1 MSRDT
6 LSFLAMGLCCLGFLA
21 LVVIT
26 YVSTFKR
33 FRKFSAAVGTKLSG
47 WDEFAS
53 RTGLQ
58 WESKTPTYNPVADK
72 LFGSDTADKT
82 GRVIGTYR
90 GYPVVLCNQ
99 TRNRVS
105 HTSFMVAGQNYY
117 TEFHLTIQ
125 NPAEIHLTIR
135 KKDNRLAFEP
145 QDIGEQ
151 LLGTSNSF
159 ERLVQIPASFGIAI
173 QSQELYYI
181 QAGIEQDANRLY
193 DTLETLCDLAD
204 AVGSRSPQ

>member
-21 LVVIT
+21 FVVLA

-33 FRKFSAAVGTKLSG
+33 FRKFSTVVRAKLSS
-47 WDEFAS
+47 WDEFVS

-58 WESKTPTYNPVADK
+58 WELKTPTYNPVADT
-72 LFGSDTADKT
+72 LFGSSAVEKT
-82 GRVIGTYR
+82 SRVIGTYR

-105 HTSFMVAGQNYY
+105 HTSFMVTGQNYY
-117 TEFHLTIQ
+117 TEFRLTIQ

-151 LLGTSNSF
+151 LLEASHSF
-159 ERLVQIPASFGIAI
+159 ERLAQIPASFGIAI
-173 QSQELYYI
+173 QPQELYYV
-181 QAGIEQDANRLY
+181 QSGIELDANRLY
-193 DTLETLCDLAD
+193 DILETLCDLAD
-204 AVGSRSPQ
+204 AVGSRPPQ